1 MYQLFM
7 SNILHF
13 YDKAYDKL
21 IMQPGF
27 VFTIEPMINV
37 GTHKCVIDNKDGW
50 TVRTADGS
58 LSAQWE
64 HTLGITED
72 GVIIFTEKMLND

>member
-1 MYQLFM
+1 
-7 SNILHF
+7 
-13 YDKAYDKL
+13 
-21 IMQPGF
+21 
-27 VFTIEPMINV
+27 MINV
-37 GTHKCVIDNKDGW
+37 GTNKCVIDSKDGW

-72 GVIIFTEKMLND
+72 GVIIFTEKMPHD